1 MMRSRWSPA
10 DPIAMR
16 LSYITANSRQTWR
29 LPSSLISTMDL
40 TVFFQKMYLMRWSM
54 SKQHSPWCRLLW
66 MEEWL
71 QCSCLVNRPWWPNNP
86 NGSVVKALKAECRRI
101 LLSFVTLCIHSAV
114 ADRTIVYCHIWG
126 YGCSHGVN
134 MMPTSSLSLSLSPN
148 VSLQAVARPYHDGHR
163 GPGSTWHIRQQSDRS
178 RGCRRDTKPRG
189 FSILTVLWAPWESL
203 LWSFGAWSDEPLAF
217 RGHLCQTVVDA

>member
-1 MMRSRWSPA
+1 MSFFSPLSKGRKKLKAPVEPCRSSCARGPSPRRNNMSAVTMMRSRWSPA

-71 QCSCLVNRPWWPNNP
+71 QCSCLVKQALVAKQPQWISRESPKSWM
-86 NGSVVKALKAECRRI
+86 SSHLVVICYSL
-101 LLSFVTLCIHSAV
+101 
-114 ADRTIVYCHIWG
+114 Y
-126 YGCSHGVN
+126 
-134 MMPTSSLSLSLSPN
+134 SLS
-148 VSLQAVARPYHDGHR
+148 
-163 GPGSTWHIRQQSDRS
+163 
-178 RGCRRDTKPRG
+178 CR
-189 FSILTVLWAPWESL
+189 W
-203 LWSFGAWSDEPLAF
+203 
-217 RGHLCQTVVDA
+217 